1 MRRILS
7 VFAVLA
13 LCLAAAL
20 PVRAETQYPLSQG
33 IVTDLAEVLGE
44 DTAQDLMQLSERM
57 NRASLGSFY
66 VVTRHFLGGTDASA
80 YARALFEA
88 WSLNSD
94 DVLLLMVIGEE
105 SYALEAGAAA
115 QTALP
120 RDTQTSLLAT
130 HFRGDFLQR
139 KYNEAAADLGMQV
152 ASVLARASGSSVS
165 TAGLFGTAAIQSTPR
180 PQQSASSASSASSLW
195 NGMFSME
202 DYGEEEDWP
211 LDAQYSSRGSF
222 NWRGWLIWAL
232 LIYFLFFRKKR
243 SYNFGHAPRG
253 RKR

>member
-80 YARALFEA
+80 DARALFEA

-130 HFRGDFLQR
+130 HFRGDFLNR
-139 KYNEAAADLGMQV
+139 GYDEAVADL
-152 ASVLARASGSSVS
+152 SVQLCRTLGRAWGETVN
-165 TAGLFGTAAIQSTPR
+165 TGGLFGAAAIQSTPA
-180 PQQSASSASSASSLW
+180 PQSLSTAW
-195 NGMFSME
+195 ESMFSLQEFE
-202 DYGEEEDWP
+202 DEDWP
-211 LDAQYSSRGSF
+211 VDEQYSSRGSF
-222 NWRGWLIWAL
+222 HWRGWLIWSL
-232 LIYFLFFRKKR
+232 LIYFLFFRKKKK
-243 SYNFGHAPRG
+243 YNFGHGPDR
-253 RKR
+253 RR